1 MANRKNN
8 LNHPHHKLSIL
19 TAQGGFSFL
28 VHSPKKTMVID
39 HSEHAT
45 ASPEDQLT
53 NIKKVIDDDFIID
66 HQIDEAQLIFDNALF
81 TQVPDIYFDKEHV
94 AHYLKY
100 NAELLPG
107 DLVDH
112 DDVPTLRAKVVY
124 IPIMNIHKYFIEK
137 IGNVGYKHQMS
148 TLLNTFKPEP
158 GNKETI
164 FMNRY
169 FDNCYI
175 IAYYKGKCHLANRFR
190 VQTDEDIAY
199 YLLTVIDQLKFD
211 REELQLVISGFV
223 DTADKAYNYLYDH
236 IRNID
241 FFDPDLSTEHFLC
254 NAITH
259 KETNLVC
266 HYLSE

>member
-28 VHSPKKTMVID
+28 VHSPKETILIK
-39 HSEHAT
+39 HHEHAA

-53 NIKKVIDDDFIID
+53 NIKKEIDDDFIID
-66 HQIDEAQLIFDNALF
+66 HHIDEALLIFDNALF
-81 TQVPDIYFDKEHV
+81 TQVPDIYFDKEQA

-100 NAELLPG
+100 NAELLTG
-107 DLVDH
+107 DLIDH
-112 DDVPTLRAKVVY
+112 DDVPTLGAKVIY

-137 IGNVGYKHQMS
+137 IGNVGYKHQMT
-148 TLLNTFKPEP
+148 TLLKSLEP
-158 GNKETI
+158 GEENRETI

-190 VQTDEDIAY
+190 VQTDEDVAY

-223 DTADKAYNYLYDH
+223 DITDKAYEYLYDH

-241 FFDPDLSTEHFLC
+241 FFKPGLNAGHFLS

>member
-1 MANRKNN
+1 MANRKNS
-8 LNHPHHKLSIL
+8 LKDHHNKLSIL

-28 VHSPKKTMVID
+28 VHSSKETILIR
-39 HSEHAT
+39 HYEHKT
-45 ASPEDQLT
+45 ASPEDQLS
-53 NIKKVIDDDFIID
+53 NIKKVIDDDFIVD
-66 HQIDEAQLIFDNALF
+66 HHIDEALLIFDNALF
-81 TQVPDIYFDKEHV
+81 TLVPNIYFDEDKV

-107 DLVDH
+107 DLIDF
-112 DDVPTLRAKVVY
+112 DDVPTLGSKVIH
-124 IPIMNIHKYFIEK
+124 IPMMNIHQHFIEK
-137 IGNVGYKHQMS
+137 IGNVGYRHQMS
-148 TLLNTFKPEP
+148 TLLNSFDP
-158 GNKETI
+158 GKENKETI

-169 FDNCYI
+169 FDDCHI
-175 IAYYKGKCHLANRFR
+175 IAYHKGECYLANRFK

-211 REELQLVISGFV
+211 REKLQLIISGFM
-223 DTADKAYNYLYDH
+223 DIADKAYEYLYDH

-241 FFDPDLSTEHFLC
+241 FFKPELTTEHFLC